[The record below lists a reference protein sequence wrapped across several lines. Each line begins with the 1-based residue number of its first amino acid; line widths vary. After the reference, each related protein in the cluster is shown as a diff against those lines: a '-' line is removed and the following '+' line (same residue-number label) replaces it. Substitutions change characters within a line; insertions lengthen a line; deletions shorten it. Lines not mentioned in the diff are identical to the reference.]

1 MKDIGYST
9 GNTFEM
15 KKCVHIF
22 LCFRTWNFLKLYSLG
37 VSLYCISVKHR
48 KETEVSISYK
58 NVVCQVLLKY
68 LKAKL
73 DCFGNCGQIVK
84 GLGETLV
91 GAYSGRA
98 LSFVAKKS
106 DIKNPKVRLDFLL
119 LVRE

>member
-1 MKDIGYST
+1 MKDIGCST

-15 KKCVHIF
+15 KKYVHFF

-37 VSLYCISVKHR
+37 VISVKHR
-48 KETEVSISYK
+48 KEMEVSISYK